1 MDIQDA
7 QREVRSVYVGGFWG
21 QLVASVIWMMSAAL
35 GTWVTPKASILTI
48 VIGGFFIFPAL
59 SRENPFNSLAMQ
71 VAFVLPL
78 SMLLLVPVGLYR
90 LNWFFPALIVLVGA
104 HYLPFASLYGTRMFL
119 FLSAILVAVGVLFA
133 LCFSGTLA
141 LAHGSLDW
149 PYSPSPGLGAASRP
163 AKLPRLPFT
172 DSPDGS
178 LGRKRDYRDGDSQ
191 RRSQSAPTPHS
202 SWLSGI
208 TAKVR
213 TGGLF
218 RFAGRAQGGSASRFR
233 Q

>member
-1 MDIQDA
+1 MDIQVA

-48 VIGGFFIFPAL
+48 VIGGFFIFPVTQMLLRLSGHRASL

-119 FLSAILVAVGVLFA
+119 FLSAILVAVGVVVA
-133 LCFSGTLA
+133 LCFSRTFSLGAWVAGLA
-141 LAHGSLDW
+141 LFAFAW
-149 PYSPSPGLGAASRP
+149 I
-163 AKLPRLPFT
+163 
-172 DSPDGS
+172 
-178 LGRKRDYRDGDSQ
+178 GRCIATGEA
-191 RRSQSAPTPHS
+191 SAPSTH
-202 SWLSGI
+202 
-208 TAKVR
+208 
-213 TGGLF
+213 
-218 RFAGRAQGGSASRFR
+218 
-233 Q
+233 